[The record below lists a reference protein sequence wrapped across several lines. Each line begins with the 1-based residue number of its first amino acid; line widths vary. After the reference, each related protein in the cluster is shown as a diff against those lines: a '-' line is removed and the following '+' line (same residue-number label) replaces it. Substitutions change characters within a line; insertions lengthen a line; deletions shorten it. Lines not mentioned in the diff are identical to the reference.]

1 MRFALLIFYFAVCGC
16 SVAARDA
23 PIERVELR
31 ASGLNVIIKHD
42 GKGRFEAGG
51 PRVGR
56 FDLGVGGFEH
66 LRRSLAEFEK
76 EAAPTDKTSRKF
88 LETGCSKKLPQV
100 TDAGMMSVRWV
111 GTSLDI
117 IYIADF
123 GCDYR
128 RFAERNL
135 KLRNVLKSLP
145 VPSPATLP

>member
-16 SVAARDA
+16 SVDARDA
-23 PIERVELR
+23 PVERVEVR
-31 ASGLNVIIKHD
+31 ASGLDVIINRD
-42 GKGRFEAGG
+42 GKGRFDAIG

-56 FDLGVGGFEH
+56 FDLGVSGFEE

-76 EAAPTDKTSRKF
+76 EAAPTDKASRKF
-88 LETGCSKKLPQV
+88 LETSCSKQLPQV

-111 GTSLDI
+111 GASLDK

-145 VPSPATLP
+145 VTSHALP